1 MIISDQADAMLDG
14 ARARAAELG
23 LSNVEF
29 QVLGAEW
36 IDLPLAS
43 VDAVLCRWGYML
55 LADPAAALAET
66 PRAAPRRARRAG
78 GVGRRS
84 STTRGRCCPSL
95 ELIERGLTTPPAPG
109 TPGPFSLGE
118 PGRVRELL
126 EQAGFAEIDVQ
137 ALEIEQRHPSFE
149 VFWETTLDLARAFH
163 DAVLSRPEGEIAE
176 IRAGLGSRLAPTP
189 APDGRARDP
198 RAHARRLRERRRP
211 GPPAIEDGR
220 DSLRALMLYDDDA
233 DLHLLDGKT
242 VAIIGYGS
250 QGHAHALNLKDSGV
264 KVVVGLREDSASVAQ
279 AREHGLEVLS
289 VVEAASRG
297 DLVMMLVPDELHREV
312 WENEVRDGIAEG
324 NMLLFGHGF
333 SIHYKEVEPPP
344 GVDVAMVA
352 PKGPGHL
359 VRRQFTEGSGVPG
372 LIAVEQDATGN
383 ARALALAYAKGIGCT
398 RGGVIETTFKDET
411 ETDLF
416 GEQAVLC
423 GGASELVQA
432 GFQTLVEAG
441 YDPEM
446 AYFECL
452 HELKLIADLMYEKGL
467 AGMRYSIS
475 NTAEYGDY
483 TRGKRVITEETRA
496 EMRQI
501 LAEIQSGDFARE
513 WIAENRAGQESFK
526 RMRAEQAD
534 TQVEHV
540 GGELRSHMD
549 WIKPAF

>member
-1 MIISDQADAMLDG
+1 M
-14 ARARAAELG
+14 
-23 LSNVEF
+23 
-29 QVLGAEW
+29 
-36 IDLPLAS
+36 
-43 VDAVLCRWGYML
+43 
-55 LADPAAALAET
+55 
-66 PRAAPRRARRAG
+66 
-78 GVGRRS
+78 
-84 STTRGRCCPSL
+84 
-95 ELIERGLTTPPAPG
+95 
-109 TPGPFSLGE
+109 
-118 PGRVRELL
+118 
-126 EQAGFAEIDVQ
+126 
-137 ALEIEQRHPSFE
+137 
-149 VFWETTLDLARAFH
+149 
-163 DAVLSRPEGEIAE
+163 
-176 IRAGLGSRLAPTP
+176 
-189 APDGRARDP
+189 
-198 RAHARRLRERRRP
+198 
-211 GPPAIEDGR
+211 
-220 DSLRALMLYDDDA
+220 
-233 DLHLLDGKT
+233 
-242 VAIIGYGS
+242 AIIGYGS

-264 KVVVGLREDSASVAQ
+264 EVVVGLREGSSSGAE
-279 AREHGLEVLS
+279 AREHGLEVLP

-297 DLVMMLVPDELHREV
+297 DLVMMLVPDELHRQV
-312 WENEVRDGIAEG
+312 WESDVRDGIAEG
-324 NMLLFGHGF
+324 NALFFSHGF
-333 SIHYKEVEPPP
+333 SIHYEEVVPPA
-344 GVDVAMVA
+344 GIDVAMVA

-372 LIAVEQDATGN
+372 LIAVEQDATGS

-432 GFQTLVEAG
+432 GFETLVEAG

-483 TRGKRVITEETRA
+483 TRGKRVITDETRA
-496 EMRQI
+496 AMRKI

-534 TQVEHV
+534 TQIEGV
-540 GGELRSHMD
+540 GSELRSHMD